1 MIIILFFGAFVMI
14 IMYNIYV
21 GGFMNKKRNNWKK
34 TWLIRQNKKRLKHRN
49 ERKEKKKKINR
60 IKQLEFRK
68 NKNDENYNA
77 EKKEKKFTAPPQFS
91 LVNNTDATI
100 KYFSDIINYI
110 NRKNYDR
117 INIYLDV
124 ENVEVVSIDAI
135 MYMLAVVKNTKVKHN
150 SRGNVPINI
159 DAKTNFYNSGFYNY
173 VNTNSNI
180 IKPKDYDR
188 IQIKQSDK
196 SNDNR
201 VHSREIID
209 FLIVKTNIMRRKW
222 TFLYNMLSELMTNTN
237 EHAYES
243 DDLLKYWYVYVEIV
257 DNSIR
262 FTFLDTG
269 VGIPSTVSKNFIE
282 RIQILG
288 INTDS
293 DYIISALN
301 GKFKTQTGKKYR
313 GKGLPKITD
322 YNKNNRISKFMLLS
336 GNGYVKYDYENQNYT
351 SEHID
356 NKLIGTLY
364 YWEIDLDT
372 LKEEEND

>member
-14 IMYNIYV
+14 IMYNICV

-34 TWLIRQNKKRLKHRN
+34 KWLIRQNKKRLKHRN

-60 IKQLEFRK
+60 IKQMELQK

-77 EKKEKKFTAPPQFS
+77 EKKEKKFTAPPEFS

-124 ENVEVVSIDAI
+124 EKVEVVSIDAI

-159 DAKTNFYNSGFYNY
+159 DAKTIFYNSGFYNY
-173 VNTNSNI
+173 VNTNSNV

-222 TFLYNMLSELMTNTN
+222 TFLYNILSELMTNTN

-257 DNSIR
+257 DNRIR

-282 RIQILG
+282 RIQMLG

-364 YWEIDLDT
+364 YWEIDLNT